1 MQLRICFLVVGAM
14 FLLGCG
20 EPDALLVS
28 DEAWITLNGSRGA
41 VEKAFQ
47 RKDLDI
53 EISVIPMKDLD
64 TIRPALIE
72 ASGRNIVILSPLLSG
87 YTDRLAPE
95 LPDITFVAFG
105 SWEAD
110 NVFSITS
117 DRSDVM
123 ETAGRMSAEW
133 VAGLKEAD
141 KTVVAVFLRGTD
153 KRDTEY
159 ARFIEG
165 WNDAGCD
172 CILELK
178 SMRPDENPD
187 ELDSF
192 LSLDLLERSVLGLF
206 FAGKF
211 NRRGIEYCAS
221 VSVPVVTENVPT
233 GEALNAEYIFTIEE
247 SYLDSAVRALEVLQ
261 EQNNGL
267 GSITMEASLVT
278 GEHKP
283 GY

>member
-1 MQLRICFLVVGAM
+1 MWLRICSLVVVTM
-14 FLLGCG
+14 ILLACG
-20 EPDALLVS
+20 EPDALLVA
-28 DEAWITLNGSRGA
+28 DESWIALNGSRGT
-41 VEKAFQ
+41 VEKVFQ

-53 EISVIPMKDLD
+53 EISIMPMKDLD
-64 TIRPALIE
+64 TLRPALIE

-87 YTDRLAPE
+87 YIDRLAPE

-105 SWEAD
+105 SWEAE

-159 ARFIEG
+159 VRFMEG

-172 CILELK
+172 CTLELK
-178 SMRPDENPD
+178 RMRPDENPD

-206 FAGKF
+206 FAGRF

-221 VSVPVVTENVPT
+221 VSVPVVTEHVPA
-233 GEALNAEYIFTIEE
+233 GEALDAEYIFTIEE
-247 SYLDSAVRALEVLQ
+247 SYLDSAVRALQVLQ
-261 EQNNGL
+261 EQNDGTR
-267 GSITMEASLVT
+267 SVTMEATLVA
-278 GEHKP
+278 GE
-283 GY
+283 